1 MGKLEM
7 KSIIVVSD
15 VHLGHKRSN
24 FEEFNEFLGWIRDAY
39 RAPTEV
45 VVTFEGKEKEI
56 TYPETIIFL
65 GDILELWEPK
75 NDDFRYVGKQ
85 SKEFLEKI
93 IDLPC
98 EKIYVLGNH
107 DKSLEEFSSHEYDL
121 SSGNFEIFYKHFPEN
136 AKAEYLT
143 IGKERYFFIH
153 GHQFDKD
160 MRYFKRLGEIGP
172 SVLLSLQ
179 RINKQLFRI
188 WGFGS
193 TILAV
198 VLYCMHL
205 YVFEN
210 VLLYAVAALF
220 PFWGTNLAWRLG
232 RPITRKLC
240 KARDIDIESIVENGW
255 YDPKEDTI
263 AAENLVFAHTHSPG
277 IEKGETLKKITEKNI
292 KKELLVNTG
301 SWFAKERITNTFLY
315 IDEKEILLLRWRK
328 EIPEIL
334 ISYDI
339 GTNEIRYS
347 KK

>member
-24 FEEFNEFLGWIRDAY
+24 FEEFNEFLDWIGNK
-39 RAPTEV
+39 ELV
-45 VVTFEGKEKEI
+45 VEGKKRI
-56 TYPETIIFL
+56 RYPDSIILL

-75 NDDFRYVGKQ
+75 NDDFGYVGRQ
-85 SKEFLEKI
+85 SRKLLEKI

-98 EKIYVLGNH
+98 EKVYVLGNH
-107 DKSLEEFSSHEYDL
+107 DKSLEELRAQKYILPGGD
-121 SSGNFEIFYKHFPEN
+121 FEIFYRHFPKNVES
-136 AKAEYLT
+136 ESLT

-160 MRYFKRLGEIGP
+160 MRYFKKLGEIGP

-193 TILAV
+193 AILAV
-198 VLYCMHL
+198 VLYCMHS

-210 VLLYAVAALF
+210 VPPYAVAALF

-240 KARDIDIESIVENGW
+240 KARDIDIESIVKNGW
-255 YDPKEDTI
+255 YDPEEDTI
-263 AAENLVFAHTHSPG
+263 AAETLVFAHTHSPG

-301 SWFAKERITNTFLY
+301 SWFTKEKITNTFLY
-315 IDEKEILLLRWRK
+315 IDEKEILLLKWRK

-347 KK
+347 E

>member
-7 KSIIVVSD
+7 ESIIVVSD

-24 FEEFNEFLGWIRDAY
+24 FEEFNEFLDWIGNK
-39 RAPTEV
+39 ELV
-45 VVTFEGKEKEI
+45 VEGKKRI
-56 TYPETIIFL
+56 RYPDSIILL

-75 NDDFRYVGKQ
+75 DDDFGYVGRQ
-85 SKEFLEKI
+85 SRKLLEKI

-98 EKIYVLGNH
+98 EKVYVLGNH
-107 DKSLEEFSSHEYDL
+107 DKNLEELRAQKYILPGGD
-121 SSGNFEIFYKHFPEN
+121 FEIFYRHFP
-136 AKAEYLT
+136 KDAESESLT

-160 MRYFKRLGEIGP
+160 MRYFKKLGEIGP
-172 SVLLSLQ
+172 SILLSLQ

-188 WGFGS
+188 RGFGS
-193 TILAV
+193 AILAV

-210 VLLYAVAALF
+210 VPPYAVAALF

-240 KARDIDIESIVENGW
+240 KARDIDIESIVKNGW
-255 YDPKEDTI
+255 YDPKKDTI
-263 AAENLVFAHTHSPG
+263 AAKNLVFAHTHSPG
-277 IEKGETLKKITEKNI
+277 IEKGETLKRITKKNI

-301 SWFAKERITNTFLY
+301 SWFAKEKITNTFLY
-315 IDEKEILLLRWRK
+315 IDEKEILLLKWRK

-347 KK
+347 EK